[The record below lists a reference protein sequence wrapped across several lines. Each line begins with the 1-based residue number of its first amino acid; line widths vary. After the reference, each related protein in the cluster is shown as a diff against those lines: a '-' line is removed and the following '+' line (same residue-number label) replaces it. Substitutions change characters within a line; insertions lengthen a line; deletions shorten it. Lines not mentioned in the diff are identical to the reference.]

1 MMGRVSGSDIGVGG
15 IALRVLG
22 ALALVLLTFNPSGY
36 SYYHW
41 ALTDLGSFSAPKA
54 LPGAILL
61 GGWLLY
67 VRAAFRSL
75 GLLGFVILSLIF
87 ASFVWLLSYWGI
99 VHAGSRTAL
108 PWTAL
113 IVFATI
119 LGIGLSWS
127 AVRRRVTGQV
137 DTEELPG

>member
-1 MMGRVSGSDIGVGG
+1 VGRAEIGAGG
-15 IALRVLG
+15 VALRIVG

-41 ALTDLGSFSAPKA
+41 ALTDLGAFSAPQA
-54 LPGAILL
+54 VPGAILL
-61 GGWLLY
+61 GGWVLY

-75 GLLGFVILSLIF
+75 GWLGFVILSLIF
-87 ASFVWLLSYWGI
+87 ASLVWLLSAWGI
-99 VHAGSRTAL
+99 VRAGSRTAL
-108 PWTAL
+108 PWTAM
-113 IVFATI
+113 IVFALI

-137 DTEELPG
+137 DTDEIPG

>member
-1 MMGRVSGSDIGVGG
+1 MNDPNIGPSGL
-15 IALRVLG
+15 ALRIAG

-41 ALTDLGSFSAPKA
+41 ALTDLSSFSALKA
-54 LPGAILL
+54 VPGAVLL
-61 GGWLLY
+61 GGWVLY
-67 VRAAFRSL
+67 CRAAYRSL
-75 GLLGFVILSLIF
+75 GLLGFGILSLIF
-87 ASFVWLLSYWGI
+87 ASLVWLVSDWGI
-99 VHAGSRTAL
+99 VRAGSRTAL

-113 IVFATI
+113 IVLALI

-137 DTEELPG
+137 DTDETPG